1 MIRFGWFDN
10 VKPWINPFTPGS
22 DQFQIS
28 PTASPEILHHTLWR
42 TWLFPGYSER
52 SLYTTNSHYLTH
64 TFLLKGW
71 ENVLFEIGRER
82 LNEVISWQCAS
93 ISFDFRHFCSGAWPE
108 SGVGSRQR
116 NFWLCRRNQVQYR
129 QLATVRKCHG
139 RIGRREHFEGPW
151 RVDGL
156 GALQGLKPSDRW
168 GQQCPAPRLSSEGCC
183 AVAWAKLSITWERWG
198 GGGGVKREMTKG
210 AGRVGWTPSTNGAQI
225 WGTRPAP
232 PLQVWL
238 TMLLP
243 LITNRVSTHSHNR
256 RSAAWLQNPALF
268 TGAVHH
274 GRSRWSGE
282 GDWGTMRHENQK
294 GGGDRPGVLF
304 WFTSQVSSILLKTEN
319 NVGFRGDYLLGSI
332 VHEVEEVIYHVWT
345 QAHFWPVNLSCCRSD
360 LEGAWLATKR

>member
-28 PTASPEILHHTLWR
+28 LTASPEILHHTLWR

-139 RIGRREHFEGPW
+139 RIGRRQHFEGPW

-156 GALQGLKPSDRW
+156 GALQGHEPSDRW
-168 GQQCPAPRLSSEGCC
+168 GQQWPVPRLSTEGWC
-183 AVAWAKLSITWERWG
+183 AGGLGQGGRCGTVDRGGRGLKYRTRPWEN
-198 GGGGVKREMTKG
+198 KG
-210 AGRVGWTPSTNGAQI
+210 AESVNAKHRF
-225 WGTRPAP
+225 
-232 PLQVWL
+232 QV
-238 TMLLP
+238 
-243 LITNRVSTHSHNR
+243 
-256 RSAAWLQNPALF
+256 
-268 TGAVHH
+268 
-274 GRSRWSGE
+274 
-282 GDWGTMRHENQK
+282 
-294 GGGDRPGVLF
+294 
-304 WFTSQVSSILLKTEN
+304 
-319 NVGFRGDYLLGSI
+319 RGIS
-332 VHEVEEVIYHVWT
+332 
-345 QAHFWPVNLSCCRSD
+345 N
-360 LEGAWLATKR
+360 